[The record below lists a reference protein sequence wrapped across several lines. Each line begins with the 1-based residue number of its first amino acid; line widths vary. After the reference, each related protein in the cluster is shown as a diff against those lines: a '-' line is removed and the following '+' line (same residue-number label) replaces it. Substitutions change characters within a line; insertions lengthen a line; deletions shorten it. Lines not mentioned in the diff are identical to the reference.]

1 MPLGTCGGEPLWIVL
16 KEKFAV
22 KEVARREV
30 AGDTFGKVRGNSG
43 KSREFPEALGKSDS
57 GSQQLTRKTCDSTIW
72 LRELQFREE
81 RSKKWMPHRVA
92 VAVSS
97 HATPHS
103 EDLLPGTST
112 RTAP

>member
-1 MPLGTCGGEPLWIVL
+1 MR
-16 KEKFAV
+16 
-22 KEVARREV
+22 EVARGQVTGTLLEK
-30 AGDTFGKVRGNSG
+30 FG
-43 KSREFPEALGKSDS
+43 EILGSP
-57 GSQQLTRKTCDSTIW
+57 GSFQKLWGSLTQAPSNKHARIFTDNMAS
-72 LRELQFREE
+72 ELQFREE
-81 RSKKWMPHRVA
+81 RSKNWMPHRVA